1 MRVSEL
7 LKAKGSSVVT
17 IKAEALVG
25 ELVGDLTRR
34 NIGALV
40 VSNDGS
46 TVEGIVS
53 ERDVVRALNQFGGAI
68 LDRPVGA
75 LCSTDVQTC
84 SPDDAV
90 DSLMATMTNH
100 HIRHI
105 PVVENGI
112 LVGIVSIGDVVK
124 TRLEELEKDRAE
136 LVNYI
141 EAR

>member
-7 LKAKGSSVVT
+7 LKTKGSSVVT
-17 IKAEALVG
+17 LKPDALVSELVG
-25 ELVGDLTRR
+25 ELTRR
-34 NIGALV
+34 NIGAVV

-46 TVEGIVS
+46 TVKGIAS
-53 ERDVVRALNQFGGAI
+53 ERDVVRAVNQFGAAI
-68 LDRPVGA
+68 LDQPVRA
-75 LCSTDVQTC
+75 LMSSDVHTC

-100 HIRHI
+100 HIRHV
-105 PVVENGI
+105 PVIEHGV